1 MNIVVLG
8 AGTVG
13 TSIAELLCQRDHSV
27 TVVDDC
33 AEQTKR
39 INNDLDVRAIT
50 GSASQSS
57 ILFQAG
63 ISSADICLAVTGNDE
78 VNIVAASMAR
88 AMGARRTIAR
98 VYAPV
103 FRDLSTF
110 DYQRHF
116 QVDRMLSLEHLTAME
131 IARAIR
137 DPNSVLVE
145 QFARGGLNAH
155 DVIVTEDCP
164 PTKAKIK
171 ELELP
176 PNVRFGTITRNNKMT
191 IASAN
196 DQIQIG
202 DRVTVFSTPEMVKQT
217 RALFHAQS
225 SQHKRVVIAGGGET
239 GLHLARTLEKEGNNV
254 MLLESNE
261 ERCQRLATMLES
273 TSVVHCDATRRV
285 HLEEERVG
293 RADVFVA
300 CTGDDEDNIMLCV
313 EARDLGA
320 KQIMALISRP
330 DYASVMGKLGIDLAV
345 SEREVMA
352 KQILSYLTRGI
363 EISNTKLPGGRIK
376 VIELEVPDNSGAAET
391 TLAELK
397 LPDGCLIVA
406 LIQHDYVRVPS
417 GKDRLQTGDV
427 VILLVEE
434 EVADEA
440 VARFAMQKPAK
451 D

>member
-8 AGTVG
+8 GGTVG
-13 TSIAELLCQRDHSV
+13 TSIAEMLCHQNHSV
-27 TVVDDC
+27 TVVDSSP
-33 AEQTKR
+33 EQTKI

-57 ILFQAG
+57 VLFQAG

-78 VNIVAASMAR
+78 VNILAASMAR

-116 QVDRMLSLEHLTAME
+116 KVDRMLSLEHLTAME

-137 DPNSVLVE
+137 DPGSVLVE
-145 QFARGGLNAH
+145 QFARGGLSAQEM
-155 DVIVTEDCP
+155 VVTEDCQ
-164 PTKAKIK
+164 PTRASIR
-171 ELELP
+171 ELTLP
-176 PNVRFGTITRNNKMT
+176 ANVRFGTITRNGRNW
-191 IASAN
+191 IATA
-196 DQIQIG
+196 DDKLQIG
-202 DRVTVFSTPEMVKQT
+202 DRVTVFSTPEMVKT
-217 RALFHAQS
+217 VRSLFHSKAVT
-225 SQHKRVVIAGGGET
+225 HKRIVIAGGGET
-239 GLHLARTLEKEGNNV
+239 GLHLARTLEREGNTV
-254 MLLESNE
+254 MLLENSE
-261 ERCQRLATMLES
+261 ERCHKLATMLES
-273 TSVVHCDATRRV
+273 TSVVHCDARRRV

-320 KQIMALISRP
+320 KQTMALISRP

-352 KQILSYLTRGI
+352 KQILCYLTRGNVV
-363 EISNTKLPGGRIK
+363 SHTQLPGGEIE
-376 VIELEVPDNSGAAET
+376 VVELEIPEDSAAEKT
-391 TLAELK
+391 VAELS

-406 LIQHDYVRVPS
+406 IIQDDYVRVPS
-417 GKDRLQTGDV
+417 GQDRLRAGNV

-434 EVADEA
+434 GVADLA
-440 VARFAMQKPAK
+440 VAKFATR

>member
-8 AGTVG
+8 GGTVG
-13 TSIAELLCQRDHSV
+13 TSIAEMLCQLEHNVTVIDHSS
-27 TVVDDC
+27 
-33 AEQTKR
+33 EQTKR
-39 INNDLDVRAIT
+39 INNDLDVRVLT

-57 ILFQAG
+57 VLFQAG
-63 ISSADICLAVTGNDE
+63 VSSADICLAVTGNDE

-88 AMGARRTIAR
+88 AMGARRAIAR

-137 DPNSVLVE
+137 DPGSVLVE
-145 QFARGGLNAH
+145 QFARGGLSAQEM
-155 DVIVTEDCP
+155 VVTKGCE
-164 PTKAKIK
+164 PTRVKIRD
-171 ELELP
+171 LDLP
-176 PNVRFGTITRNNKMT
+176 ANVRFGTISRNNKMWL
-191 IASAN
+191 AAAD
-196 DQIQIG
+196 DQLQIG
-202 DRVTVFSTPEMVKQT
+202 DRVTVFSTPEMVKSVKS
-217 RALFHAQS
+217 LFHTQAVK
-225 SQHKRVVIAGGGET
+225 HKRVVIAGGGET
-239 GLHLARTLEKEGNNV
+239 GLHLARTLEREGNTV
-254 MLLESNE
+254 MLLENSE
-261 ERCQRLATMLES
+261 ERCKKLATLLES
-273 TSVVHCDATRRV
+273 TSVVHCDARRRV

-320 KQIMALISRP
+320 QRIMALIARP

-352 KQILSYLTRGI
+352 KQILAYLTRGI
-363 EISNTKLPGGRIK
+363 EISHTKLPGGHIE
-376 VIELEVPDNSGAAET
+376 VIELEIPAGSVSAEK
-391 TLAELK
+391 TLSELR
-397 LPDGCLIVA
+397 LPEGCLVVA

-417 GKDRLQTGDV
+417 GNDRLQVGDV
-427 VILLVEE
+427 VILLVED
-434 EVADEA
+434 EVSDQAL
-440 VARFAMQKPAK
+440 ARFSTRES
-451 D
+451 